1 MKNPPRNVAASVRQR
16 LLNLSKAS
24 GVDYNQLLIHYAIE
38 RLLYRLSRSRHR
50 ENFVLKGAMLFAIWE
65 GSPHRPTQ
73 DVDLLGFGDRSPDRI
88 AGVFR
93 ELCETAVEDDGIT
106 FAAKTVQAE
115 EIRTT
120 DEYGGV
126 RVHVTASLGGA
137 VIHVQADVGFGDAI
151 TPASPESN
159 YPTLLP
165 NQSAPHL
172 RVYPRETVV
181 AEKLEAIVKLGMLN
195 TRFKDYYDLRYL
207 ADRFEFDGSVLTAA
221 IAATFERRG
230 TPLPPALPAGLT
242 AAFATDPV
250 KQTQWAAF
258 RRRQPEQQ
266 LPDLPEVVAEINRFV
281 EPPLIAAGEQEQFS
295 RNWNAAR
302 GWTSSVY
309 LDTEIAARSVAQQR
323 TDPAA

>member
-24 GVDYNQLLIHYAIE
+24 DVDYNQLLIRYAIE

-50 ENFVLKGAMLFAIWE
+50 ENFVLKGAMLFVIWE

-73 DVDLLGFGDRSPDRI
+73 DVDLLGFGDRSPERI
-88 AGVFR
+88 ATVFR
-93 ELCETAVEDDGIT
+93 ELCETSVEDDGIT
-106 FAAKTVQAE
+106 FAANTVQAE

-126 RVHVTASLGGA
+126 RVRFTASLGGA
-137 VIHVQADVGFGDAI
+137 VIRVQADVGFGDAI

-165 NQSAPHL
+165 NQPAPHL

-181 AEKLEAIVKLGMLN
+181 AEKLEAIAKLGMLN

-221 IAATFERRG
+221 ITATFGRRG
-230 TPLPPALPAGLT
+230 TPLPPALPVGLSV
-242 AAFATDPV
+242 AFAMDSA
-250 KQTQWAAF
+250 KQMQWAAF
-258 RRRQPEQQ
+258 RRRQSDQN
-266 LPDLPEVVAEINRFV
+266 LPDLPEVVADINHLV
-281 EPPLIAAGEQEQFS
+281 EQPLVAAGGRLAFAHK
-295 RNWNAAR
+295 WKGTR
-302 GWTSSVY
+302 GWT
-309 LDTEIAARSVAQQR
+309 A
-323 TDPAA
+323 

>member
-1 MKNPPRNVAASVRQR
+1 MKKSPRNIAASVRQR

-24 GVDYNQLLIHYAIE
+24 GVDYNQLLIRYAIE

-50 ENFVLKGAMLFAIWE
+50 ENFVLKGAMLFVIWE

-73 DVDLLGFGDRSPDRI
+73 DVDLLGFGDRSPERI
-88 AGVFR
+88 ATVFR
-93 ELCETAVEDDGIT
+93 ELCETSVEDDGIT
-106 FAAKTVQAE
+106 FAANTVQAE

-126 RVHVTASLGGA
+126 RVRFTASLGGA
-137 VIHVQADVGFGDAI
+137 IIRVQADIGFGDAI
-151 TPASPESN
+151 TPASPESD

-165 NQSAPHL
+165 NQPAPHL

-181 AEKLEAIVKLGMLN
+181 AEKLEAIAKLGMLN

-207 ADRFEFDGSVLTAA
+207 AERFEFDGSVLAAA

-230 TPLPPALPAGLT
+230 TPLLPALLAGLSP
-242 AAFATDPV
+242 AFGMDSV

-258 RRRQPEQQ
+258 RRRQPEQS

-281 EPPLIAAGEQEQFS
+281 EPPLLAASQS
-295 RNWNAAR
+295 RRFAHKWNAAQ
-302 GWTSSVY
+302 GWT
-309 LDTEIAARSVAQQR
+309 E
-323 TDPAA
+323 

>member
-1 MKNPPRNVAASVRQR
+1 MKKPPRNVAASVRQR

-24 GVDYNQLLIHYAIE
+24 GVDYNQLLIRYAIE

-50 ENFVLKGAMLFAIWE
+50 NNFVLKGAMLFAIWE

-73 DVDLLGFGDRSPDRI
+73 DLDLLGFGDRSPDRI
-88 AGVFR
+88 AAVFR
-93 ELCETAVEDDGIT
+93 DLCKISVEDDGIA
-106 FAAKTVQAE
+106 FAAKTVRAE

-120 DEYGGV
+120 DEYGGIRV
-126 RVHVTASLGGA
+126 RFTASLGGA
-137 VIHVQADVGFGDAI
+137 IIRVQADVGFGDAI
-151 TPASPESN
+151 TPASPESD

-165 NQSAPHL
+165 DQAAPHL

-181 AEKLEAIVKLGMLN
+181 AEKVEAIAKLGMLN

-230 TPLPPALPAGLT
+230 TPLPPALPAGLSP
-242 AAFATDPV
+242 AFGTDPV

-258 RRRQPEQQ
+258 RRRQPEQS
-266 LPDLPEVVAEINRFV
+266 LPDLPDVIAEINRFL
-281 EPPLIAAGEQEQFS
+281 EPPLLAASASQPFAHHWQ
-295 RNWNAAR
+295 AAR
-302 GWTSSVY
+302 GWTV
-309 LDTEIAARSVAQQR
+309 
-323 TDPAA
+323 

>member
-16 LLNLSKAS
+16 LLNLSKTS
-24 GVDYNQLLIHYAIE
+24 GVDYNQLLIRYAIE

-50 ENFVLKGAMLFAIWE
+50 ENFVLKGAMLFVIWE

-73 DVDLLGFGDRSPDRI
+73 DVDLLGFGDHSPERI
-88 AGVFR
+88 ATVFS
-93 ELCETAVEDDGIT
+93 ELCETSVEDDGIT
-106 FAAKTVQAE
+106 FAANTVQAE

-126 RVHVTASLGGA
+126 RVRFTASLGGA
-137 VIHVQADVGFGDAI
+137 VIRLQADVGFGDAI

-165 NQSAPHL
+165 NQPAPHL

-181 AEKLEAIVKLGMLN
+181 AEKLEAMAKLGMLN
-195 TRFKDYYDLRYL
+195 TRFKDYYDLWYL
-207 ADRFEFDGSVLTAA
+207 AERFEFDGPVLVEA

-230 TPLPPALPAGLT
+230 TPLPLTLPVGLT
-242 AAFATDPV
+242 SAFANDPV

-258 RRRQPEQQ
+258 RRRQSDPN
-266 LPDLPEVVAEINRFV
+266 LPDLAGVVAEINLFAKS
-281 EPPLIAAGEQEQFS
+281 PLVAAAGQQPFS
-295 RNWNAAR
+295 GKWNVKG
-302 GWTSSVY
+302 GWQ
-309 LDTEIAARSVAQQR
+309 AN
-323 TDPAA
+323 TDFKK

>member
-1 MKNPPRNVAASVRQR
+1 MKNPPHNIAASVRQR

-24 GVDYNQLLIHYAIE
+24 GVDYNQLLIRYAIE

-50 ENFVLKGAMLFAIWE
+50 ENFVLKGAMLFVIWE

-88 AGVFR
+88 ASVFR
-93 ELCETAVEDDGIT
+93 EICETAVEDDGII
-106 FAAKTVQAE
+106 FASKTVEAE

-126 RVHVTASLGGA
+126 RVRFTASLGGA
-137 VIHVQADVGFGDAI
+137 VIRVQADVGFGDAI

-165 NQSAPHL
+165 NQPAPHL

-181 AEKLEAIVKLGMLN
+181 AEKLEAIANLGMLN

-207 ADRFEFDGSVLTAA
+207 AERFEFDGPMLVEA
-221 IAATFERRG
+221 IVATFERRG
-230 TPLPPALPAGLT
+230 TPIPTAMPAGLS
-242 AAFATDPV
+242 AAFATDPA
-250 KQTQWAAF
+250 KQMQWAAF
-258 RRRQPEQQ
+258 RRRQPEQK
-266 LPDLPEVVAEINRFV
+266 LPDLPDVVAEINRFV
-281 EPPLIAAGEQEQFS
+281 EPPLHAAAGRQPFA
-295 RNWNAAR
+295 RKWNVGR
-302 GWTSSVY
+302 GWQ
-309 LDTEIAARSVAQQR
+309 RS
-323 TDPAA
+323 

>member
-1 MKNPPRNVAASVRQR
+1 MKHPPHNIAASVRQR

-24 GVDYNQLLIHYAIE
+24 GVDYNQLLIRYAIE

-50 ENFVLKGAMLFAIWE
+50 ENFVLKGAMLFVIWE

-93 ELCETAVEDDGIT
+93 ELCETAVEDDGII
-106 FAAKTVQAE
+106 FAAKTVKAA

-126 RVHVTASLGGA
+126 RVRFTASLGGA
-137 VIHVQADVGFGDAI
+137 VIRVQADVGFGDAI

-165 NQSAPHL
+165 NQPAPHL

-181 AEKLEAIVKLGMLN
+181 AEKLEAIAKLGMLN

-207 ADRFEFDGSVLTAA
+207 AERFEFDGPLLVEA

-230 TPLPPALPAGLT
+230 TPLPTAMPAGLS
-242 AAFATDPV
+242 AAFATDPA

-258 RRRQPEQQ
+258 HGRQPTDQK
-266 LPDLPEVVAEINRFV
+266 LPDLSDVVAEINRFI
-281 EPPLIAAGEQEQFS
+281 ELPLHATTGRQPFA
-295 RNWNAAR
+295 RKWNVGR
-302 GWTSSVY
+302 GWQ
-309 LDTEIAARSVAQQR
+309 RS
-323 TDPAA
+323 

>member
-1 MKNPPRNVAASVRQR
+1 M
-16 LLNLSKAS
+16 NLSKAS
-24 GVDYNQLLIHYAIE
+24 GVDYNQLLIRYAIE

-93 ELCETAVEDDGIT
+93 ELCVTAVEDDGII
-106 FAAKTVQAE
+106 FAANTVQAE

-137 VIHVQADVGFGDAI
+137 VIRVQADVGFGDAI

-165 NQSAPHL
+165 NLSAPHL

-181 AEKLEAIVKLGMLN
+181 AEKLEAIAKLGMLN

-207 ADRFEFDGSVLTAA
+207 ANRFEFDGPVLIAA

-230 TPLPPALPAGLT
+230 TPLPPARPAGLS
-242 AAFATDPV
+242 AAFATDPA

-258 RRRQPEQQ
+258 RRRQSDQN
-266 LPDLPEVVAEINRFV
+266 LPDLPAMVADINRFA
-281 EPPLIAAGEQEQFS
+281 EPPLLAASERRTFAHQ
-295 RNWNAAR
+295 WKHAP
-302 GWTSSVY
+302 GWT
-309 LDTEIAARSVAQQR
+309 A
-323 TDPAA
+323 

>member
-1 MKNPPRNVAASVRQR
+1 MKTPPHNIAASVRQR

-24 GVDYNQLLIHYAIE
+24 GVDYNQLLIRYAIE

-50 ENFVLKGAMLFAIWE
+50 ENFVLKGAMLFVIWE

-73 DVDLLGFGDRSPDRI
+73 DVDLLGFGDRSPDHI
-88 AGVFR
+88 ASVFR
-93 ELCETAVEDDGIT
+93 ELCETAVEDDGII
-106 FAAKTVQAE
+106 FATKTVEAE

-126 RVHVTASLGGA
+126 RVRFTASLGGA
-137 VIHVQADVGFGDAI
+137 AIRVQADVGFGDAI

-165 NQSAPHL
+165 NQPAPHL

-181 AEKLEAIVKLGMLN
+181 AEKLEAIAKLGMLN

-207 ADRFEFDGSVLTAA
+207 AERFEFDGPVLVAA

-230 TPLPPALPAGLT
+230 TLLPTALPAGLS
-242 AAFATDPV
+242 AAFATDQV

-258 RRRQPEQQ
+258 RRRQPADQK
-266 LPDLPEVVAEINRFV
+266 LPDLPDVIAEINRFV
-281 EPPLIAAGEQEQFS
+281 ESPLLAVGERQPFA
-295 RNWNAAR
+295 RKWNVAL
-302 GWTSSVY
+302 GWTQ
-309 LDTEIAARSVAQQR
+309 LA
-323 TDPAA
+323 

>member
-1 MKNPPRNVAASVRQR
+1 MKNPPHNIAASVRQR

-24 GVDYNQLLIHYAIE
+24 GVDYNQLLIRYAIE
-38 RLLYRLSRSRHR
+38 RLLYRLSRSVHR
-50 ENFVLKGAMLFAIWE
+50 DNFVLKGAMLFVIWE

-88 AGVFR
+88 ASVFR
-93 ELCETAVEDDGIT
+93 ELCETAVEDDGII
-106 FAAKTVQAE
+106 FAAKTVEAE

-126 RVHVTASLGGA
+126 RVRFTASLGGA
-137 VIHVQADVGFGDAI
+137 VIRVQADIGFGDAI

-165 NQSAPHL
+165 NQPAPHL

-181 AEKLEAIVKLGMLN
+181 AEKLEAIAKLGMLN
-195 TRFKDYYDLRYL
+195 TQFKDYYDLRYL
-207 ADRFEFDGSVLTAA
+207 AERFEFDGPVLIEA

-230 TPLPPALPAGLT
+230 TPLPPALPAGLGV
-242 AAFATDPV
+242 AFATDPV

-258 RRRQPEQQ
+258 RRRQPEQTLRD
-266 LPDLPEVVAEINRFV
+266 LPDVIAEIKNFI
-281 EPPLIAAGEQEQFS
+281 EPPLLATTRRQPFLDK
-295 RNWNAAR
+295 WNISR
-302 GWTSSVY
+302 GWTAVS
-309 LDTEIAARSVAQQR
+309 
-323 TDPAA
+323 